1 MTLRDTI
8 AIIERTAGRE
18 PAVASVVRNDV
29 FRLNTLPSVRYGVFA
44 WTQQQHTIP
53 ATGDLLRFTFTLYFV
68 DRLTED
74 KGNELEIQ
82 STAVQ
87 VLGNV
92 LRGLAGYGVYQGG
105 DAAIRTFN
113 QRFADECA
121 GAFATVTLEVGAD
134 TLCPYN
140 YTTTSENKEIV

>member
-8 AIIERTAGRE
+8 AVIEHLAGKE
-18 PAVASVVRNDV
+18 PAVATIVRNDI
-29 FRLNTLPSVRYGVFA
+29 FRLNDKPDVKYGAFA

-53 ATGDLLRFTFTLYFV
+53 ASGDLQRFAFTLYFV

-92 LRGLAGYGVYQGG
+92 LRGIAAAGVYQGG

-121 GAFATVTLEVGAD
+121 GAFATVTFEVSAD

-140 YTTTSENKEIV
+140 YTTTENNKETI

>member
-8 AIIERTAGRE
+8 AVIERLAAAE
-18 PAVASVVRNDV
+18 PAVSMIVRNDI
-29 FRLNTLPSVRYGVFA
+29 FRLNAMPDARYGVFA

-53 ATGDLLRFTFTLYFV
+53 ASGDLLRFSFNLYYV

-74 KGNELEIQ
+74 RANELEIQ

-92 LRGLAGYGVYQGG
+92 LRGLPAAGVYMGG

-113 QRFADECA
+113 QRFSDECA
-121 GAFATVTLEVGAD
+121 GAFATITLEVGAD
-134 TLCPYN
+134 TICDHV
-140 YTTTSENKEIV
+140 YTEPDIDTEIV